1 MADSIET
8 LLSTPSAPPFVY
20 LHHPHHSA
28 TDLPPSLESAREH
41 SLFARL
47 DTIEHYNTKLFY
59 SGILHRILGE
69 DASVEEVSSWD
80 AFSLKLKSWWCE
92 RHQIGN
98 SRKKVRGWSYKEEV
112 DNENIVLLV
121 THAERLKNV
130 LGSNWAV
137 MTRLAE
143 LSNVNITVILASAS
157 PWDLVR
163 PHRVDAPEP
172 IHIYLQAPTRAD
184 ILAELLPV
192 CSHPLWPKFVE
203 LLLAT
208 TLSLIT
214 PPVAELAHIAAS
226 LWPLYTS
233 DLPPHAEMEVLG
245 LEYPDPSNPPPKLEV
260 SLRLLTDLTRSI
272 KLPLAA
278 AVETLIPRQIGT
290 YEFTSALSR
299 RSATTSAQDAL
310 PKLPP
315 LELSRTEKFLLVAGY
330 CASYNPATSDVRLFG
345 RGVGENGRKK
355 RGGGMR
361 RAGYGKVRSGK
372 VAQRLLG
379 PKAFPLDRLLALFFS
394 LYAEHATRPDFQT
407 EYSESS
413 EELEEEESAQ
423 IWPPT
428 LRTDSKRAEKKAAK
442 ARKREQEQEQRWD
455 VEVQQLMMS
464 VKFWGMIPELEAQG
478 LLKRWSPPDRL
489 DNVMLRCELD
499 YETSKSL
506 AKDLGVKMDEY
517 LYEANIY

>member
-8 LLSTPSAPPFVY
+8 LLSTPSAPPFIY
-20 LHHPHHSA
+20 LHHPHHSS
-28 TDLPPSLESAREH
+28 TDLPPSLDSPREH

-47 DTIEHYNTKLFY
+47 DTIEHYNIKLFY
-59 SGILHRILGE
+59 TGILHRILGE
-69 DASVEEVSSWD
+69 EANVEEVSSWD
-80 AFSLKLKSWWCE
+80 AFSLRLKTWWCE

-112 DNENIVLLV
+112 EDENIVLLV

-137 MTRLAE
+137 VTRLAE
-143 LSNVNITVILASAS
+143 LSNVNVTVILASAY
-157 PWDLVR
+157 PWDFVR

-184 ILAELLPV
+184 ILADLLPA
-192 CSHPLWPKFVE
+192 CPHPLWPKFVE

-208 TLSLIT
+208 TLSLLT

-233 DLPPHAEMEVLG
+233 DLPPHAEMGVLG
-245 LEYPDPSNPPPKLEV
+245 LRYPDPANPPPKLEI

-290 YEFTSALSR
+290 YEFTSALSK

-315 LELSRTEKFLLVAGY
+315 LELSMTEKFLLVAAY
-330 CASYNPATSDVRLFG
+330 CASYNPATSDIRLFG

-361 RAGYGKVRSGK
+361 RAGYGKVRAGK

-379 PKAFPLDRLLALFFS
+379 PKAFPLDRLLAMFFS
-394 LYAEHATRPDFQT
+394 LYAEHAPRPDFDI
-407 EYSESS
+407 EDSASS
-413 EELEEEESAQ
+413 EEEEEKTVALT
-423 IWPPT
+423 WPPT
-428 LRTDSKRAEKKAAK
+428 LRSSSKGGEKRAAK
-442 ARKREQEQEQRWD
+442 ARKKEREQEERWD
-455 VEVQQLMMS
+455 REVQQLMMS

-499 YETSKSL
+499 YEASKSL
-506 AKDLGVKMDEY
+506 AKDFGIKMDEY